1 MLCFGERLGV
11 LIKNVDVCK
20 FSNFDNICIL
30 STTIL
35 VKDNFGFLKIF
46 VFEFYVKIYLMVK
59 IDGLSTHKTNYPI
72 HDLELA
78 TIVFALK
85 IWRHYLYKETC

>member
-20 FSNFDNICIL
+20 FSNFDKICIL

-35 VKDNFGFLKIF
+35 IKDNFGFLKILWIEDKLDF
-46 VFEFYVKIYLMVK
+46 
-59 IDGLSTHKTNYPI
+59 
-72 HDLELA
+72 
-78 TIVFALK
+78 
-85 IWRHYLYKETC
+85 